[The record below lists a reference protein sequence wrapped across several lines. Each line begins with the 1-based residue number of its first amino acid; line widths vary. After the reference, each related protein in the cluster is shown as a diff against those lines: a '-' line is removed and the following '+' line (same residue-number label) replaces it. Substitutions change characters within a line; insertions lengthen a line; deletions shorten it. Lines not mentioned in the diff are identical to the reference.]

1 VHSEDEISEW
11 TISLSG
17 PQAVD
22 ESRCGERGMPSG
34 PKEVL
39 EPKRVVHEPFR
50 ALVETTFAFGLVGRR
65 LCCLENC

>member
-1 VHSEDEISEW
+1 
-11 TISLSG
+11 
-17 PQAVD
+17 
-22 ESRCGERGMPSG
+22 MPSG